1 MADTVRTTVYLSTEA
16 AELLTQRAGPRG
28 RGEYL
33 SELILR
39 DRGPL
44 QFGQGVF
51 ERMSE
56 TMDQMAEGIERMER
70 TLAAM
75 DNG

>member
-16 AELLTQRAGPRG
+16 AELLTQRGGPRG

-39 DRGPL
+39 DTGPL
-44 QFGQGVF
+44 QPGQGVF
-51 ERMSE
+51 ERME
-56 TMDQMAEGIERMER
+56 DKLDRIAKR
-70 TLAAM
+70 LA
-75 DNG
+75 DGV